1 MNISCGRY
9 RFRSVNLLLDALT
22 HSSFS
27 DANNELLHVLGAK
40 VMHQAVATHFIL
52 TNPQIAKG
60 KLEQHIVEICSTKSC
75 TSDALDLGLESLI
88 MVGKSVTRLT
98 EKILSG
104 ALYAIYGAIAL
115 DDGPTTANF
124 VYWTLKNWNATDVH
138 NNNNNTNVAIGN
150 TYKPD
155 DSVFR

>member
-1 MNISCGRY
+1 M
-9 RFRSVNLLLDALT
+9 NLLLDALT

-27 DANNELLHVLGAK
+27 EANNELLHVLGSK
-40 VMHQAVATHFIL
+40 VMQQAVAAHFIL
-52 TNPQIAKG
+52 TKPQIAKG

-75 TSDALDLGLESLI
+75 ASDALDLGLESLI
-88 MVGKSVTRLT
+88 MVGKSVTRLN

-124 VYWTLKNWNATDVH
+124 VYWTLKNWNATDVNN
-138 NNNNNTNVAIGN
+138 NNNNNTNVDIGN

>member
-1 MNISCGRY
+1 M
-9 RFRSVNLLLDALT
+9 DALT

-27 DANNELLHVLGAK
+27 EANNELLHVLGAK
-40 VMHQAVATHFIL
+40 VMQQAVAAHFIL
-52 TNPQIAKG
+52 TKPQIAKG
-60 KLEQHIVEICSTKSC
+60 KLEQDIVEICSAKSC
-75 TSDALDLGLESLI
+75 ASDALDLGLESLI
-88 MVGKSVTRLT
+88 MVGKSVTRLN

-124 VYWTLKNWNATDVH
+124 VYWTLKNWNATDV
-138 NNNNNTNVAIGN
+138 NNNNNNRTVDIGN